1 MLPSFCLIFPHFQS
15 DIAYMCPHCLG
26 TSKKKMD
33 CSLRFAI
40 PYFAP
45 GDLLSSATLRVT
57 NMVRT
62 LGNIF
67 GFGWS
72 KLLENVFKR

>member
-1 MLPSFCLIFPHFQS
+1 
-15 DIAYMCPHCLG
+15 
-26 TSKKKMD
+26 MD

-40 PYFAP
+40 PYFGP
-45 GDLLSSATLRVT
+45 GDLLSSATLRVA

-72 KLLENVFKR
+72 KLLENVLKR

>member
-1 MLPSFCLIFPHFQS
+1 MKISDSKNCFYVLIVREFQ
-15 DIAYMCPHCLG
+15 
-26 TSKKKMD
+26 KKKMD

-45 GDLLSSATLRVT
+45 GDLLSSATLRVA

-72 KLLENVFKR
+72 KLLENVLKR